1 MVAPAPGRLSMMTC
15 WPSVVDRCCA
25 TSRPMTSTGPP
36 AGNGTSSLIGR
47 DGYRS
52 CARSWACAGR
62 PAKRHAAMA
71 ASATARRMGVNS
83 PRLGLTA
90 GGRLQNGD
98 HVLVAARAGVAERG
112 GALAVLDL
120 GVGTGLDQEI
130 DAFDVALAVVAEH
143 HGDDQRSPAHAVD

>member
-1 MVAPAPGRLSMMTC
+1 MVEPAPGRFSTMIC
-15 WPSVVDRCCA
+15 WPSVDDRCWA

-47 DGYRS
+47 EGYRS
-52 CARSWACAGR
+52 CACAGR
-62 PAKRHAAMA
+62 PVTRHTAMA
-71 ASATARRMGVNS
+71 ASATARRMGLIS
-83 PRLGLTA
+83 PTVSSLAA

-120 GVGTGLDQEI
+120 GISAGRDQEI
-130 DAFDVALAVVAEH
+130 NGLDVTLAVVAEH
-143 HGDDQRSPAHAVD
+143 